1 MPENTLALFG
11 ALQLFFNDIAQR
23 GIPAHV
29 AAFILK
35 HIREHNAVPLED
47 VPLKDWLSID
57 PKDTLELY
65 LEFSLFC
72 QSIYDNQVNA
82 LEATEQIESVHL
94 HIEDARKKIMSASL
108 EELGFENSQRD
119 FLNSL
124 DITNLNSL
132 INLGAENLI
141 RLKGDHSYDFI
152 SRVLERA
159 RTIPLVP
166 TFAA

>member
-82 LEATEQIESVHL
+82 LEATEQIESVHS

-132 INLGAENLI
+132 INLGAEKLI

-152 SRVLERA
+152 SRVLQRA
-159 RTIPLVP
+159 LTIPLIP